1 MKKMRWKT
9 IALVIFAV
17 ACVIM
22 FFHGVARCGEIS
34 LAWDAPVARVD
45 GTPLPAAEIAGYNV
59 YWGNLPGEY
68 TGSKTVTGLEAMV
81 DCVGGFDYY
90 FAVTT
95 LDTAGQESAYSNEV
109 TTYVPLAEPGVPGN
123 LRFK

>member
-1 MKKMRWKT
+1 MRKHSRRK
-9 IALVIFAV
+9 AV
-17 ACVIM
+17 LAVFGV
-22 FFHGVARCGEIS
+22 FFILMVAYGVARCADVG

-59 YWGNLPGEY
+59 YWGNQPGAY
-68 TGSKTVTGLEAMV
+68 TDSMNVTGLEAMV

-95 LDTAGQESAYSNEV
+95 VDTMGQESAYSNEV
-109 TTYVPLAEPGVPGN
+109 TTYVPLAVPDAPAN